1 MEDLQL
7 VLFVLGAIAIVAV
20 LVHGFWSIR
29 RQQPKSLKDNPM
41 SNFYKNQAEK
51 GESIPKRIDAEG
63 FDADGIGSVRVR
75 KTGDLAP
82 NNETPVANPYL
93 KQEVKLEA
101 KSEFKPQE

>member
-41 SNFYKNQAEK
+41 SNFYKKQAEK

-63 FDADGIGSVRVR
+63 
-75 KTGDLAP
+75 
-82 NNETPVANPYL
+82 
-93 KQEVKLEA
+93 
-101 KSEFKPQE
+101 